1 MMGNR
6 WAGILLVAGA
16 VVATIGCGGSNSD
29 VGSGSGSGAAYSQPA
44 GATYAE
50 PIPGADACPDWL
62 VQPPRG
68 PDHFFAAAT
77 ATGPDADTALAAAQQ
92 ICRDKFEAIIT
103 ANFRQLVAGVQF
115 QRRLADGSELLARF
129 NQALDGAPDLA
140 LESAEITDQKQVAE
154 GGLWRS
160 CVLMELRRRAVDQA
174 IYDVVVADEV
184 LHAAA
189 REGEN
194 FQTWEDYLQ
203 GKFD

>member
-1 MMGNR
+1 MTL
-6 WAGILLVAGA
+6 AAGA
-16 VVATIGCGGSNSD
+16 ALILAGCGSSGTSADAGSEPPAGYSAPPNSSLAD
-29 VGSGSGSGAAYSQPA
+29 SALGAA
-44 GATYAE
+44 
-50 PIPGADACPDWL
+50 DCPDWL
-62 VQPPRG
+62 IEPPRG

-77 ATGPDADTALAAAQQ
+77 ATGPDAAAARAVAEQ
-92 ICRDKFEAIIT
+92 ICRDKFETVIT

-129 NQALDGAPDLA
+129 NRALDDAPDRA
-140 LESAEITDQKQVAE
+140 LESARISEESDFAE
-154 GGLWRS
+154 GDGWRA

-174 IYDVVVADEV
+174 IYDVVVADDV